1 MKNNP
6 LLQKFLGP
14 CLSNVKNLSTP
25 PQSSG
30 ILGAPLEYPIFVTK
44 GLMGPL
50 VTMSSAMSEC
60 L

>member
-1 MKNNP
+1 MGLASEVQPIP
-6 LLQKFLGP
+6 LKFLSKEGQ
-14 CLSNVKNLSTP
+14 NST
-25 PQSSG
+25 
-30 ILGAPLEYPIFVTK
+30 LRTTIFVTK